1 MNFTRSLAVAAVG
14 LASLGA
20 AHADTTWA
28 FSYTGQ
34 DVTASGTFTTAGN
47 ALTPEAVLSITGFRN
62 GQAITGILPLDSDDN
77 FIYDNLFTSA
87 SPNFT
92 EGGILFSVAG
102 GQPNTN
108 VYFSEGEY
116 FEVYVDGLSAVNVP
130 IVWSVTAVPEV
141 STVLSMMAGLGLLGV
156 YMRRNR
162 AEAV

>member
-1 MNFTRSLAVAAVG
+1 MNFTRSLAVAALG

-20 AHADTTWA
+20 AHAGTWN
-28 FSYTGQ
+28 FTYTGQ

-47 ALTPEAVLSITGFRN
+47 ALSPESVLTISGFRN
-62 GQAITGILPLDSDDN
+62 GLAITGIVPLDSDDN

-130 IVWSVTAVPEV
+130 IVWNVTAVPEV